1 MGFSQALS
9 GLNAA
14 SSSLDVLGN
23 NIANSQTV
31 GYKSSGAQFADIYA
45 GSTGLGTQVS
55 AVLQDFSD
63 GNIEN
68 TGRNLDLAISGDG
81 FYRFQQEGEVV
92 YSRNGQLSMTA
103 DGYLENAQGARIM
116 GYGLNAANEVQ
127 AGGQPEVIQVPAD
140 DMPASATA
148 NVATS
153 FNLDARETVGEGLSQ
168 ATVSTDMTDPA
179 NTEQT
184 LDYQFSNNFAVY
196 DSLGNPRNVTVYY
209 QKAQLVD
216 NSQATPRDVFL
227 DASTGN
233 RVYDNGG
240 TYEDQGGTA
249 LTPQPAAA
257 DLSPVE
263 EANTWNAKV
272 AMDGHYNAA
281 NDFTVAFDTNGQLE
295 TINGAAANVGNM
307 PAINVTAD
315 NTTPLGAGP
324 ADMAFALDITGST
337 QFGNTSAT
345 NSLTQDGYTSGA
357 LVGISIQDDGTVMRN
372 YANEQSIPAGQI
384 ALANFRNPEGL
395 EAVGDNA
402 WRSTAASGQEL
413 VGEAG
418 TGVLGTITSGA
429 IETSNVDLAS
439 ELVDMIVTQRA
450 YQANSQTIST
460 QDEVLQAAINLS
472 R

>member
-127 AGGQPEVIQVPAD
+127 AGGQPQVLQVPAD

-153 FNLDARETVGEGLSQ
+153 FNLDAREVAGEGLSQ

-179 NTEQT
+179 GTEQT
-184 LDYQFSNNFAVY
+184 LDYHFSNNFSVY
-196 DSLGNPRNVTVYY
+196 DSLGNARNVTVYY
-209 QKAQLVD
+209 EKD
-216 NSQATPRDVFL
+216 PAT
-227 DASTGN
+227 
-233 RVYDNGG
+233 
-240 TYEDQGGTA
+240 
-249 LTPQPAAA
+249 
-257 DLSPVE
+257 
-263 EANTWNAKV
+263 ANTWNAKV
-272 AMDGHYNAA
+272 AMEGHYNAA
-281 NDFTVAFDTNGQLE
+281 NDFTVTFDTNGQLA
-295 TINGAAANVGNM
+295 TIDGNPATLDNM
-307 PAINVTAD
+307 PTIDVAND
-315 NTTPLGAGP
+315 DTTPLGAGP
-324 ADMAFALDITGST
+324 GAMAFGLNIAGST